1 MLALVTATPEK
12 VARSRK
18 WNSGATTRIRI
29 RIRIAMVMDTKVEV
43 LGTPDMDS
51 MKLPDLEDEVVTSK
65 LWLCPCIPD

>member
-1 MLALVTATPEK
+1 
-12 VARSRK
+12 
-18 WNSGATTRIRI
+18 
-29 RIRIAMVMDTKVEV
+29 MVMDTKVEV